1 LDNRFKPFRWFG
13 KAEAAAVQRV
23 MKRGILSGYN
33 AGERQGGL
41 EVEALEDEWCKRF
54 DSDFAIA
61 MNSATSCLLA
71 ACVSLAGATTRPLCT
86 SAWSMRAA
94 ADAIRYTHGEP
105 QFVDIHPETY
115 CAEKTDV
122 EVSLFGHEPR
132 HDAFNEALIAD
143 NAQAPMAGRRRL
155 ISIYSLNRHKHI
167 QCGEGGVAITNDRN
181 IAADLRAFRNHGP
194 IGRFPGLNLR
204 MTELC
209 AAVARVQLSRMEELV
224 GRTRKIGKALRD
236 EFYSHKTLIAPPLFT
251 DCEHDFYFWTARV
264 KGGRREALSAALK
277 KRGVPHVL
285 GYVEPL
291 ASETVAPEAWKAHRE
306 VICFE
311 CCAWDAKPEQVAEG
325 FHKAA
330 RESL

>member
-1 LDNRFKPFRWFG
+1 LDNIFKPFRWFG

-33 AGERQGGL
+33 EGVRQGGP
-41 EVEALEDEWCKRF
+41 EVEALEDEWCRRF
-54 DSDFAIA
+54 GSDFAIA

-71 ACVSLAGATTRPLCT
+71 ACVSLVGVTTRPLRT

-105 QFVDIHPETY
+105 QFVDINPETY
-115 CAEKTDV
+115 CAEGTEV
-122 EVSLFGHEPR
+122 EVSLFGHEPV
-132 HDAFNEALIAD
+132 HDAFDSVLVAD
-143 NAQAPMAGRRRL
+143 NAQAPLAGRRRF
-155 ISIYSLNRHKHI
+155 ISVYSLNRHKHM
-167 QCGEGGVAITNDRN
+167 QCGEGGMAITNDHL
-181 IAADLRAFRNHGP
+181 IAADLRAFRNHGAVWH
-194 IGRFPGLNLR
+194 FPGLNLR

-224 GRTRKIGKALRD
+224 GRARDIGEALRN
-236 EFYSHKTLIAPPLFT
+236 EFYSHKTLIAPPSFT
-251 DCEHDFYFWTARV
+251 DCEHDFYLWTARV

-277 KRGVPHVL
+277 KRGVPHIL

-291 ASETVAPEAWKAHRE
+291 TTELVAPEAWKAYRE

-311 CCAWDAKPEQVAEG
+311 CCAWDAKPEQVAEE
-325 FHKAA
+325 FRKAA

>member
-1 LDNRFKPFRWFG
+1 LDNRFKPFCWFG

-33 AGERQGGL
+33 AGERQGGP
-41 EVEALEDEWCKRF
+41 EVEALEDEWCRRF
-54 DSDFAIA
+54 GSDFAIA

-71 ACVSLAGATTRPLCT
+71 ACVSLAGATTRPLRT

-105 QFVDIHPETY
+105 QFVDINQHTY
-115 CAEKTDV
+115 CANGTDV
-122 EVSLFGHEPR
+122 EVSLFGCSPNDDPFSR
-132 HDAFNEALIAD
+132 ALIAD
-143 NAQAPMAGRRRL
+143 NAQAPIAGRQRL
-155 ISIYSLNRHKHI
+155 ISVYSLNRHKHM
-167 QCGEGGVAITNDRN
+167 QCGEGGVAITNDHN

-194 IGRFPGLNLR
+194 VGRFPGLNLR

-224 GRTRKIGKALRD
+224 GRAQTIGQ
-236 EFYSHKTLIAPPLFT
+236 TLTEGLISCEGLYVPLT
-251 DCEHDFYFWTARV
+251 DYQHDFYFWTARV
-264 KGGRREALSAALK
+264 KGGRREALSTTLK
-277 KRGVPHVL
+277 KRGIPHVL

-291 ASETVAPEAWKAHRE
+291 APELVAPEAWKAYRE

-311 CCAWDAKPEQVAEG
+311 CCAWDAKPEQVVEE
-325 FHKAA
+325 FRKAA